1 MRNVTLEETKAFIQS
16 AKKSSAYSEWS
27 DLAKRS
33 WYEIKRRTSDGR
45 LLSFDLNRQ
54 RGKYPLWYNIYKVRQ
69 SIVYSR
75 LGQPIVK
82 DTNETGQDSIG
93 ASAAFFKERLAINL
107 AKDDDPKDT
116 LFACRNDLLATDFC
130 VARGYYEKE
139 DVKERVKERLTPQK
153 TEQGNIVWY
162 DQNGDVFK
170 GQDFEQDDEGMF
182 AYLPRTVDV
191 TNERVCVEHIL
202 YRHFYVDPD
211 VKRWKRV
218 RRIAFENYYS
228 VPEFKDLFGA
238 SSYDEL
244 KIAEQREGNP
254 DFEKQQN
261 IKVYE
266 YWDDYSKETKW
277 FCDNSESFL
286 EPKSEY
292 YPYEHELDEGEG
304 EVNPDRGILNLPQF
318 WPCVKPRIRNAPT
331 DSFWPTPEYEQFRDI
346 LLNID
351 NLFSRGMNIA
361 QIIRPRLFYDD
372 DIDGVAQGI
381 SLTSDTQVVGVPNLT
396 KALTAA
402 GGDLN
407 NVAQY
412 LDISVPANALQ
423 VIFQELEREIATVKQ
438 MVGVNDMMQGL
449 SADNSGK
456 TLGERQMEQKHSLS
470 QIEEL
475 QVMMAELDRDIHEL
489 RCDIAVNN
497 FKVESLVKY
506 MMPETAP
513 ENHRKNFQPAI
524 GLLKENHKR
533 FRLDLE
539 TDSTIAIN
547 EQYDKA
553 MRKELVDAMT
563 TGLQGVAEM
572 AQTKPELVQLSLE
585 TMKYYIQ
592 GFRGSK
598 IFQEEITQTIDNVIK
613 SIQEQAEA
621 AKENPPFN
629 KDEFDAQLAQQKL
642 QQDGQLA
649 QMKIE
654 SEQLIKSAE
663 LAQNERIA
671 GLDAQTE
678 QMRLQQEGAI
688 ASVANQLETFKAQ
701 VALGKNQGE
710 LQLEYEKMKSELE
723 LEAAALQLKREE
735 LMATVAQFMS
745 KFDVEKFTAQI
756 DNQTKMFEMQL
767 AEQQQEL
774 EKQKAMLDLQEK
786 FATERR
792 LQSEHQLEKS
802 QAMVQTLVEVQ
813 KAEAAMIKAK
823 AAAAP
828 KPAPAKKTKKKVKAQ
843 RDGEGNLLSFEIEDI
858 D

>member
-153 TEQGNIVWY
+153 TEQGSVVWY

-170 GQDFEQDDEGMF
+170 GDDFEQDDEGMF

-191 TNERVCVEHIL
+191 TNERACVEHIL
-202 YRHFYVDPD
+202 YRYFYVDPD

-261 IKVYE
+261 IKVFE

-277 FCDNSESFL
+277 FCDNSEKFL
-286 EPKSEY
+286 EPKKDY
-292 YPYEHELDEGEG
+292 FPYEHELDENEG

-372 DIDGVAQGI
+372 DIDGVANGL
-381 SLTSDTQVVGVPNLT
+381 SLTSDTSVVGVPNLT

-412 LDISVPANALQ
+412 LDISVPAAALQ
-423 VIFQELEREIATVKQ
+423 TIFQELEREIATVKQ

-489 RCDIAVNN
+489 RCDIAINN
-497 FKVESLVKY
+497 FKTESLVKY

-513 ENHRKNFQPAI
+513 ENHRNNFQPAI

-629 KDEFDAQLAQQKL
+629 KDEFDAQLEQQKL

-654 SEQLIKSAE
+654 SDQLIASAE
-663 LAQNERIA
+663 LAQNERLA
-671 GLDAQTE
+671 GLQAQVDQMKLQADAGKAAADNQVKMQQVQADMQIAYAKMQAE
-678 QMRLQQEGAI
+678 ISQAQQEMTI
-688 ASVANQLETFKAQ
+688 AQDKLMIEYQKVSGQQGLEEFKA
-701 VALGKNQGE
+701 
-710 LQLEYEKMKSELE
+710 M
-723 LEAAALQLKREE
+723 
-735 LMATVAQFMS
+735 
-745 KFDVEKFTAQI
+745 
-756 DNQTKMFEMQL
+756 
-767 AEQQQEL
+767 L
-774 EKQKAMLDLQEK
+774 EKQRMDFEAALAGEQQKLEQYRVQMDEQEK
-786 FATERR
+786 LMTEQR
-792 LQSEHQLEKS
+792 LQSEHELDKAMARVEMLSTIKEMSKPPEIPPITVHVNAPEK
-802 QAMVQTLVEVQ
+802 
-813 KAEAAMIKAK
+813 
-823 AAAAP
+823 P
-828 KPAPAKKTKKKVKAQ
+828 DKPSKKKKFKVS
-843 RDGEGNLLSFEIEDI
+843 RDSNGDLDSIEES
-858 D
+858 